1 MGGKI
6 QMFITLYWM
15 LTIIQSWL
23 YIRLIFSHFEPV
35 NENVGRCH
43 KNQMEANQCFGGAAR
58 IKTAADRVRNEKAD
72 MPSIFLNAGDY
83 YQVKM

>member
-1 MGGKI
+1 MILKWAGK
-6 QMFITLYWM
+6 FKYLLHFKGCDFT
-15 LTIIQSWL
+15 
-23 YIRLIFSHFEPV
+23 LIFSHFEPV

-43 KNQMEANQCFGGAAR
+43 KDQIEANQCFGGAAR
-58 IKTAADRVRNEKAD
+58 IKTAADRIRNEKAD

>member
-1 MGGKI
+1 M
-6 QMFITLYWM
+6 
-15 LTIIQSWL
+15 
-23 YIRLIFSHFEPV
+23 IFSHFEPV

-43 KNQMEANQCFGGAAR
+43 KDQIEANQCFGGAAR

-83 YQVKM
+83 YQVKMRKY

>member
-1 MGGKI
+1 M
-6 QMFITLYWM
+6 
-15 LTIIQSWL
+15 
-23 YIRLIFSHFEPV
+23 

-43 KNQMEANQCFGGAAR
+43 KAQLEANQCFGGAAR

-83 YQVKM
+83 YQVKMRKY

>member
-1 MGGKI
+1 M
-6 QMFITLYWM
+6 
-15 LTIIQSWL
+15 
-23 YIRLIFSHFEPV
+23 

-43 KNQMEANQCFGGAAR
+43 KAQMEANQCFGGAAR